1 MPSLSGTYPVPPAFA
16 AAAHIDEAGYQALY
30 RRSLEDPEGFW
41 SDAALELAWIRPFT
55 RVREGDFS
63 GKAGFRWFA
72 DGTLNASVNCLDRHL
87 ESHGDRPAILW
98 EGDEPDERRTLSYR
112 DLHEQVSRLANA
124 LAALGVEKGDFVGI
138 YLPVIPE
145 AVVAVLAT
153 ARLGA
158 VHALVFSGFSPESL
172 AQRLNDCGAAVLI
185 TADESRRGG
194 RVVPLK
200 RNADLALADSP
211 SVRSV
216 VVVSRTGAEVPVTPG
231 RDVRYEDILAAASP
245 QAPPAEVG
253 AEDPLFILY
262 TSGSTGKPKGVIH
275 TTGGYLVH
283 TALSFKHVFDYHDG
297 DIHWC
302 TADIAWVTAHSYV
315 LYGPLANAA
324 TIVMFEGVP
333 NYPTASRFW
342 EIVDRYRVT
351 SFYTAPTAVRSL
363 MREGDAPVLATGRTS
378 LRLLGSVGEP
388 INPEAWLW
396 YHKVVGSG
404 RCPIVDTYW
413 QTETGAILISPFPGA
428 TPLKPGSATRPYFGV
443 RPVLLDGAGREIDGA
458 GEGNLAIAAP
468 WPGQARTIHGDHER
482 YLDTYFRR
490 FPGYYVT
497 GDGARRDEDG
507 YFWIT
512 GRVDDVINVSGH
524 RLGTVEL
531 ETAIA
536 SHPKVAEAAVVGFP
550 HDLKG
555 QGIYAYVTLKAEF
568 AETEDLRRE
577 LIAWVRAR
585 IGPIAS
591 PDVVH
596 WTSDLPKNRS
606 GKILRRILA
615 RIARGETEDLGDRTT
630 VANPEVI
637 PDIIGRRAA

>member
-1 MPSLSGTYPVPPAFA
+1 MPSPSGFYPVPAAFA
-16 AAAHIDEAGYQALY
+16 ATAHVDEAGYQALY
-30 RRSLEDPEGFW
+30 RRSLEDPDGFW
-41 SDAALELAWIRPFT
+41 SEAARELEWIRPFT

-63 GKAGFRWFA
+63 GDARFRWFA
-72 DGTLNASVNCLDRHL
+72 DGSLNASANCLDRHL
-87 ESHGDRPAILW
+87 ESHGERPAILW
-98 EGDEPDERRTLSYR
+98 EGDEPEERRTLTFR
-112 DLHEQVSRLANA
+112 DLHEKVSRLANA
-124 LAALGVEKGDFVGI
+124 LAALGVRKGDFVGI

-145 AVVAVLAT
+145 AVVATLAV

-172 AQRLNDCGAAVLI
+172 AQRLNDCGATVLI

-200 RNADLALADSP
+200 RNADAALADSP
-211 SVRSV
+211 AVRSV
-216 VVVSRTGAEVPVTPG
+216 VVVRRTGAEVPFTPG
-231 RDVRYEDILAAASP
+231 RDHRYEDIIAAASP
-245 QAPPAEVG
+245 LAPPAEVG
-253 AEDPLFILY
+253 AEEPLFILY

-283 TALSFKHVFDYHDG
+283 TALSFKTVFDYHEG

-324 TIVMFEGVP
+324 TIVLFEGVP

-342 EIVDRYRVT
+342 EIVDRYQVT

-363 MREGDAPVLATGRTS
+363 MREGDEPVLRTSRQS

-388 INPEAWLW
+388 INPEAWKW
-396 YHKVVGSG
+396 YHAVVGGG

-413 QTETGAILISPFPGA
+413 QTETGAILIAPLPGA
-428 TPLKPGSATRPYFGV
+428 TPLKPGSATRPFFGV
-443 RPVLLDGAGREIDGA
+443 RPALLDNQGREIDGP
-458 GEGNLAIAAP
+458 GEGNLTIAAP
-468 WPGQARTIHGDHER
+468 WPGQARTIHGDHGR
-482 YLDTYFRR
+482 YLDTYFRH
-490 FPGYYVT
+490 FPGHYVT
-497 GDGARRDEDG
+497 GDGARRDADG
-507 YFWIT
+507 YYWIT

-550 HDLKG
+550 HEIKG

-568 AETEDLRRE
+568 AETEALRRE

-591 PDVVH
+591 PDVIH
-596 WTSDLPKNRS
+596 WASELPKNRS

-637 PDIIGRRAA
+637 PEIIGRKAA

>member
-1 MPSLSGTYPVPPAFA
+1 MRPSAPHPVPAAFA
-16 AAAHIDEAGYQALY
+16 ASAHLDEAGYHALY
-30 RRSLEDPEGFW
+30 RRSVADPDGFW
-41 SDAALELAWIRPFT
+41 GEAARALAWTRPFT

-63 GKAGFRWFA
+63 GDAQVRWFA

-87 ESHGDRPAILW
+87 ASHGDRPAILW
-98 EGDEPDERRTLSYR
+98 EGDEPEDRRTLTYR
-112 DLHEQVSRLANA
+112 DLHDQVSRLANA
-124 LAALGVEKGDFVGI
+124 LTTLGVGPGDFVGI

-145 AVVAVLAT
+145 AIVAALAT
-153 ARLGA
+153 ARIGA
-158 VHALVFSGFSPESL
+158 VHALVFSGFSAESL
-172 AQRLNDCGAAVLI
+172 AQRLNDCGAKALI

-194 RVVPLK
+194 RLVPLK
-200 RNADLALADSP
+200 RNADQALAESP

-216 VVVSRTGAEVPVTPG
+216 VVVTRTGAEVPFSPG
-231 RDVRYEDILAAASP
+231 RDHRYENLVAAADP
-245 QAPPAEVG
+245 MAPPVAVG

-262 TSGSTGKPKGVIH
+262 TSGSTGQPKGVIH

-283 TALSFKHVFDYHDG
+283 TALSYKYVFDHHDG

-324 TIVMFEGVP
+324 TIVLFEGVP
-333 NYPTASRFW
+333 GYPTPARFW
-342 EIVDRYRVT
+342 EIVDRYHVT

-363 MREGDAPVLATGRTS
+363 MREGDAPVLATSRHS

-388 INPEAWLW
+388 INPEAWHW
-396 YHKVVGSG
+396 YHRVVGGG

-413 QTETGAILISPFPGA
+413 QTETGAILIAPIPGA
-428 TPLKPGSATRPYFGV
+428 TPLKPGSATRPFFGV
-443 RPVLLDGAGREIDGA
+443 QPALVD
-458 GEGNLAIAAP
+458 GEGNEIAGPGEGHLVIDAP
-468 WPGQARTIHGDHER
+468 WPGQARTIHRDHAR
-482 YLDTYFRR
+482 YVDTYFRR
-490 FPGYYVT
+490 FPGRYFT
-497 GDGARRDEDG
+497 GDGARRDADG
-507 YFWIT
+507 YYWLT

-550 HDLKG
+550 HAIKG

-568 AETEDLRRE
+568 PETDGLRRE
-577 LIAWVRAR
+577 LIDWVRTR

-591 PDVVH
+591 PDVIH
-596 WTSDLPKNRS
+596 WASDLPKNRS

-615 RIARGETEDLGDRTT
+615 RIARGETDDLGDRTT
-630 VANPEVI
+630 VANPDVI
-637 PDIIGRRAA
+637 PEIIGRRAA